1 LHLLFFF
8 RTQQGLALKD
18 TNHQS
23 SSSTTY
29 RLLGGSKERQRERE
43 VEWADPLLALQFPAS
58 LLSFFLFS
66 SSLSPLTSIVILFFS
81 FQKAVDSG
89 MEQGRLG
96 VLLKRGIRAPLLVD
110 FNVLTLFSQPV
121 DHSGC
126 WCERAA
132 DRFVK

>member
-1 LHLLFFF
+1 M
-8 RTQQGLALKD
+8 GW
-18 TNHQS
+18 S
-23 SSSTTY
+23 SSGLTVS
-29 RLLGGSKERQRERE
+29 RFSSLLL
-43 VEWADPLLALQFPAS
+43 PLLIL
-58 LLSFFLFS
+58 
-66 SSLSPLTSIVILFFS
+66 SLSLTLDSIIILFFS
-81 FQKAVDSG
+81 FQKAVDFG
-89 MEQGRLG
+89 MELGRLG